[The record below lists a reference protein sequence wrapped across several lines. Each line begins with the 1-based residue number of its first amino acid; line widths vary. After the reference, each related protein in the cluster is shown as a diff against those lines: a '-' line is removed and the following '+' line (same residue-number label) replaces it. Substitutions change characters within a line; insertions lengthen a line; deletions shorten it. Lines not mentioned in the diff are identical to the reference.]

1 MNIFDVMTQLVR
13 QAILSRHDMLQADD
27 VAAVVVEPPR
37 DPSHGD
43 LASNAAMVVSKKLG
57 IKPRDIAE
65 ALGADLLQHEHVE
78 TAEIAGPGFLNL
90 RLAPSVW
97 WSASL
102 GIVQHPTNWGRGQPD
117 RPQNI
122 NVEYVSANP
131 TGPMHV
137 GHCRGAVVGDALAS
151 LLEEAGHHVVR
162 EYYIND
168 AGAQVDVLARSA
180 FIRYR
185 EALGHDVG
193 PIPEGLYPGDYLI
206 PLGQSLAAEFQ
217 DQFAHAAETEW
228 LQIFRMRAVAAM
240 MSMIRDDLLSLNIS
254 HDIYA
259 SELALVEHGKVD
271 ESIAALDGAGLMYEG
286 ILEPPKGKPV
296 DDWEPR
302 PQYLFRSSQ
311 FGDDVDRPVRKSD
324 GSWTYFASDIA
335 YHRQKAE
342 SADLLVD
349 VWGADHGGYV
359 KRMSAAT
366 TAITDGKASLKVIL
380 CQLVKLFRDGEPVK
394 MSKRSGNFVT
404 LREVVD
410 EVGADAVRFM
420 MLMRKA
426 DAPLDFDFAKVLEQS
441 KDNPVF
447 YVQYAHARICSVL
460 RKGREELGKSL
471 QDDDLLKVDVR
482 PVDDASMALV
492 RKVAEYP
499 RMIEQAARNCEPH
512 RVAYYAHELA
522 ALFHAYWNR
531 GKDEGERFVDPEAP
545 DASMGRLVLARMT
558 GLALARALHV
568 LGVVPVE
575 EL

>member
-1 MNIFDVMTQLVR
+1 MNMFESVTELVR
-13 QAILSRHDMLQADD
+13 DALLQRHGALALED
-27 VAAVVVEPPR
+27 VGAVVVEPPR

-43 LASNAAMVVSKKLG
+43 LATNAAMVVSKKLG
-57 IKPRDIAE
+57 LKPRDVAE
-65 ALGADLLQHEHVE
+65 ALGADLLQDERVKS
-78 TAEIAGPGFLNL
+78 AQIAGPGFLNL
-90 RLAPSVW
+90 HLTSSAW
-97 WSASL
+97 WSASS
-102 GIVQHPTNWGRGQPD
+102 GILRDPKEWGRGKPDQPS
-117 RPQNI
+117 RI

-137 GHCRGAVVGDALAS
+137 GHCRGAVVGDALAA
-151 LLEEAGHHVVR
+151 LLEEAGHEVVR

-180 FIRYR
+180 FLRYR
-185 EALGHDVG
+185 EALGHDIG
-193 PIPEGLYPGDYLI
+193 EIPEGLYPGDYLA
-206 PLGQSLAAEFQ
+206 PLGQELAAEFK
-217 DQFAHAAETEW
+217 DQFAEASEESW
-228 LQIFRMRAVAAM
+228 LQLFRTRAVAAM
-240 MSMIRDDLLSLNIS
+240 MSMIRDDLLSLNIK

-259 SELALVEHGKVD
+259 SELALVEKGAVD
-271 ESIAALDGAGLMYEG
+271 AAIAELDELGLMYEG

-311 FGDDVDRPVRKSD
+311 HGDDVDRPVRKSD
-324 GSWTYFASDIA
+324 GRWTYFASDIA

-342 SADLLVD
+342 HANLLVD

-426 DAPLDFDFAKVLEQS
+426 DAPLDFDFSKVLEQS

-460 RKGREELGKSL
+460 RKGRDELGNPL
-471 QDDDLLKVDVR
+471 LDEDLLMVTTLPTDE
-482 PVDDASMALV
+482 ASMELV
-492 RKVAEYP
+492 RKIAEYP
-499 RMIEQAARNCEPH
+499 RMIEQAARGCEPH

-531 GKDEGERFVDPEAP
+531 GRDEGTRFVDPEAP
-545 DASMGRLVLARMT
+545 EASLGRLVLARMT
-558 GLALARALHV
+558 GLALARSLGV